1 VKESPYLIKM
11 NKDPHK
17 AKIAATILRLVE
29 LGDEAKGMQKRLDE
43 LSCHI
48 DTVDAMLDEI
58 GKEFDD
64 QLQFLERLNALA
76 P

>member
-1 VKESPYLIKM
+1 M

-17 AKIAATILRLVE
+17 AKVAATILRLVE

-43 LSCHI
+43 LSDHI
-48 DTVDAMLDEI
+48 NTLERMLDEI

-64 QLQFLERLNALA
+64 QIEFLDRLNSLKKWN
-76 P
+76 

>member
-1 VKESPYLIKM
+1 M

-17 AKIAATILRLVE
+17 AKIAATILRLIE
-29 LGDEAKGMQKRLDE
+29 LRDEAKGMQKRLDE

-48 DTVDAMLDEI
+48 DTIGTMLDEI

-64 QLQFLERLNALA
+64 QVEFLDRLNSLKK
-76 P
+76 